1 MSIKGV
7 KVGKGKE
14 LKADV
19 IKAVQKAEL
28 AASFAK
34 PEWLVK
40 LEAEGEGEGKTLG
53 GR

>member
-1 MSIKGV
+1 MVSIKGV

-19 IKAVQKAEL
+19 SKAVKKAEL
-28 AASFAK
+28 AVSFAK
-34 PEWLVK
+34 PEWLAK
-40 LEAEGEGEGKTLG
+40 LEAQGEGKTLG